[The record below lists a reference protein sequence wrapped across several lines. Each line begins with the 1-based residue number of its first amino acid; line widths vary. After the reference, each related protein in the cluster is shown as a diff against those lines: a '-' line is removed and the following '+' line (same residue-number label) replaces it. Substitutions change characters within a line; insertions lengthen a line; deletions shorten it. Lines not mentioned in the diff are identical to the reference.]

1 MNEQDMRWL
10 FNLCK
15 TGIENP
21 KHFALMKGYV
31 AKEQVFS
38 VSAPHARDHQ
48 TIEICHLVFPVKY
61 EEAGHTVNLNTHH
74 LSVEGIVISPR
85 PQTKAEGGF
94 YVIQKADFPSLD
106 CYQTCRV
113 SFT

>member
-1 MNEQDMRWL
+1 MMNEQDMRWL

-31 AKEQVFS
+31 SKEQVFS
-38 VSAPHARDHQ
+38 FSAPHARDHQ

-61 EEAGHTVNLNTHH
+61 EEAGRTVNLNTHH

-85 PQTKAEGGF
+85 PQTR
-94 YVIQKADFPSLD
+94 QKGASM
-106 CYQTCRV
+106 
-113 SFT
+113 